1 MKRIRWKNIILL
13 LILLVTISLILKDI
27 YTITLYSWIT
37 GNMHSF
43 TWLGVLTFSIEIVI
57 GGGLI
62 DYFIEQYNQ

>member
-1 MKRIRWKNIILL
+1 MKRIKWKNIILL
-13 LILLVTISLILKDI
+13 LILLTTICLIVKDI
-27 YTITLYSWIT
+27 YTITIYSWIT
-37 GNMHSF
+37 GNMHCF

>member
-1 MKRIRWKNIILL
+1 MKRIKWKNIILL
-13 LILLVTISLILKDI
+13 LILLTTTYLIVKDI
-27 YTITLYSWIT
+27 YTITIYSWII